1 MAIHSNLFID
11 QGSNFSADI
20 DVTDVDGNALDLTNY
35 TVAGQI
41 RRTYTS
47 LTSTDFTASVSS
59 PSNGTVRIELSAAV
73 TGGLKAGRYVYDVE
87 ITSDTGVITR
97 VLEGQVEV
105 MPGVT
110 RD

>member
-11 QGSNFSADI
+11 QGATFSADI
-20 DVTDVDGNALDLTNY
+20 DVTDVDGNEIDLTNY

-41 RRTYTS
+41 RKTYSS
-47 LTSTDFTASVSS
+47 LTATDFTASIQ
-59 PSNGTVRIELSAAV
+59 NAIGGTIRIELSAAE
-73 TGGLKAGRYVYDVE
+73 TGALKAGRYVYDVE
-87 ITSDTGVITR
+87 ITSDTNVITR
-97 VLEGQVEV
+97 VLEGQVEI